1 MESKLTKINQE
12 LLNGEKVGDEAVG
25 DVTDERGLI
34 AQGEIVV
41 DQVDESIS

>member
-12 LLNGEKVGDEAVG
+12 LLNGEKEGDAAVG
-25 DVTDERGLI
+25 AVTDERALI

-41 DQVDESIS
+41 DQVDESNS